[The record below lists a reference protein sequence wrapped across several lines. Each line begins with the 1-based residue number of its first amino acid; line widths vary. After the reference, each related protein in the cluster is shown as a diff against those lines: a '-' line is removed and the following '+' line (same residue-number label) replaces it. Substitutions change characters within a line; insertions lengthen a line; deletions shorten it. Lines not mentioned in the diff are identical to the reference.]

1 MKCSKCGSEVNGIN
15 GFCPVC
21 GNPLNNQVNSHQN
34 NINYSSPKK
43 DGFKKI
49 ILIIMFFVTLLLII
63 VSIVLGLTLSKVNSR
78 TIMIYMAGSNL
89 ESSSGIATAD
99 LESIVPSEVDLET
112 TNVLVYTGGS
122 KFWYNDY
129 VDEDKN
135 NILKL
140 TDNGFEKIEVYEN
153 DNLGDSKTFLKFL
166 NYGYENYEADRYDL
180 IIYDHGLGAL
190 GSISDD
196 YYPTDFLTVKEMSDA
211 LDKSNFDDKSKFE
224 TVIFRTCLNGT
235 YEVASVFKDHAN
247 YMVASEE
254 VTLGRFDSN
263 VFSFINNLELEDDG
277 YTTGVKFVN
286 GYQSFIDS
294 IDIFGKTD
302 STYSVI
308 DLNEIDDLEKDLDSF
323 FSSIDVSSNYN
334 EISKVRAN
342 MHQYAVASA
351 SSYDYDTV
359 DLYSLVNE
367 LKSYAPDEADEVLKD
382 LKNLVKYNWSTNDSS
397 NGLSVYF
404 PYNGSQN
411 VVNLHFEVLDDI
423 DLSDGYYNFVKDFNN
438 ILNDDTK
445 YYQFNLQD
453 NAITLNDDNKLS
465 LELTDEEKENFS
477 KASYI
482 IYERHDDGCFAPVMK
497 ANASLDGNT
506 LSADLQTKVIK
517 ISNKSTN
524 ESYYV
529 PTTQIKSNGDYEEYT
544 STFILSGMLEDGN
557 YDIFM
562 ASAHLKVKDDKV
574 YLAEVIRNEDDKEG
588 GILID
593 IDDYDLLTISHPH
606 FKILEEDG
614 TYKGNINL
622 TDHTSVLQINVDDGY
637 EFTLED
643 IQDGKY
649 YSVFEIKNTNN
660 QTYYSN
666 LEEIN

>member
-1 MKCSKCGSEVNGIN
+1 MKCSKCGGEVNGIN

-21 GNPLNNQVNSHQN
+21 GNPLNNQVNSQQN

-43 DGFKKI
+43 DGLKKI

-211 LDKSNFDDKSKFE
+211 LDKSNFNDKNKFE

-359 DLYSLVNE
+359 DLCFFLVQ
-367 LKSYAPDEADEVLKD
+367 
-382 LKNLVKYNWSTNDSS
+382 KNVS
-397 NGLSVYF
+397 
-404 PYNGSQN
+404 
-411 VVNLHFEVLDDI
+411 
-423 DLSDGYYNFVKDFNN
+423 
-438 ILNDDTK
+438 
-445 YYQFNLQD
+445 
-453 NAITLNDDNKLS
+453 
-465 LELTDEEKENFS
+465 
-477 KASYI
+477 
-482 IYERHDDGCFAPVMK
+482 
-497 ANASLDGNT
+497 
-506 LSADLQTKVIK
+506 
-517 ISNKSTN
+517 
-524 ESYYV
+524 
-529 PTTQIKSNGDYEEYT
+529 
-544 STFILSGMLEDGN
+544 
-557 YDIFM
+557 
-562 ASAHLKVKDDKV
+562 
-574 YLAEVIRNEDDKEG
+574 
-588 GILID
+588 
-593 IDDYDLLTISHPH
+593 
-606 FKILEEDG
+606 
-614 TYKGNINL
+614 
-622 TDHTSVLQINVDDGY
+622 
-637 EFTLED
+637 
-643 IQDGKY
+643 
-649 YSVFEIKNTNN
+649 
-660 QTYYSN
+660 
-666 LEEIN
+666 

>member
-1 MKCSKCGSEVNGIN
+1 MRCSKCGSEVNVAN

-21 GNPLNNQVNSHQN
+21 GNSLNNQVNLQQN
-34 NINYSSPKK
+34 NINYSSHKK
-43 DGFKKI
+43 DGFKKFI
-49 ILIIMFFVTLLLII
+49 LVSMFFITLILIV
-63 VSIVLGLTLSKVNSR
+63 VSIVLGLTLTKVNSR

-99 LESIVPSEVDLET
+99 LESIVPSKVDLET

-122 KFWYNDY
+122 KFWHNDY
-129 VDEDKN
+129 VDKDKN

-140 TDNGFEKIEVYEN
+140 TDSGFEKIEVYEN
-153 DNLGDSKTFLKFL
+153 DNLGDSSTFLKFL
-166 NYGYENYEADRYDL
+166 DYGYKNYEADKYDL

-196 YYPTDFLTVKEMSDA
+196 YYPNDFLTVEEMSDA
-211 LDKSNFDDKSKFE
+211 LDKSNFVDKNKFE

-254 VTLGRFDSN
+254 ITLGRFDSN
-263 VFSFINNLELEDDG
+263 VFSFINDLNLEDDG
-277 YTTGVKFVN
+277 YETGVKFIN
-286 GYQSFIDS
+286 GYQSFINS

-308 DLNEIDDLEKDLDSF
+308 DLNEMDDLQRNLDSF

-359 DLYSLVNE
+359 DLYGLVNE
-367 LKSYAPDEADEVLKD
+367 LKAYAPDEANKVLNNIKD
-382 LKNLVKYNWSTNDSS
+382 LVKYNWSTNDSS

-404 PYNGSQN
+404 PYNGSQQA
-411 VVNLHFEVLDDI
+411 VELHFEVLDSI
-423 DLSDGYYNFVKDFNN
+423 DLGDGYYNFVKDFND
-438 ILNDDTK
+438 ILNDDNK

-453 NAITLNDDNKLS
+453 NNIILSDDNKLS
-465 LELTDEEKENFS
+465 LELTEEEKENFA
-477 KASYI
+477 KASYV
-482 IYERHDDGCFAPVMK
+482 IYEKHDDGCFAPVMK

-517 ISNKSTN
+517 ILNKKTN

-529 PTTQIKSNGDYEEYT
+529 PTTLIKSNGNYEEYT
-544 STFILSGMLEDGN
+544 STFVLSGMLEDGN

-562 ASAHLKVKDDKV
+562 AQAHLKVKDDKV
-574 YLAEVIRNEDDKEG
+574 HLAEVIRSETNKEG
-588 GILID
+588 GIIID
-593 IDDYDLLTISHPH
+593 IDDYDQLTITHPH

-622 TDHTSVLQINVDDGY
+622 TDHTSVLHINVDDGY

-643 IQDGKY
+643 IKDGKY
-649 YSVFEIKNTNN
+649 YFVFEIKNTNN
-660 QTYYSN
+660 QTYYSK